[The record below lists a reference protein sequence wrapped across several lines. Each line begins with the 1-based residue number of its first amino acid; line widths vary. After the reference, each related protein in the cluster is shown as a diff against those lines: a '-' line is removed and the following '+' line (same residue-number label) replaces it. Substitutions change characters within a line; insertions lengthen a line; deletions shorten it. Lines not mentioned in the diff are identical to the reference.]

1 MRPLAINALQTPA
14 SLYAVSESESP
25 YGGRTFVS
33 APMGTIWGD
42 FKLDVPSTESTAEG
56 DSYVRQQA
64 VFICR
69 SSEGIAR
76 GAVLAI
82 NGFDWTILSLD
93 EDAAGT
99 VRLRLERI
107 HQ

>member
-14 SLYAVSESESP
+14 GLYALTESESP
-25 YGGRTFVS
+25 YGGRSFVS
-33 APMGTIWGD
+33 APLGTLWGD
-42 FKLDVPSTESTAEG
+42 FKPEAPATESTAEG

-69 SSEGIAR
+69 SAAGIAR
-76 GAVLAI
+76 GALLAI
-82 NGFDWTILSLD
+82 GGFDWTILSLD

-107 HQ
+107 HA